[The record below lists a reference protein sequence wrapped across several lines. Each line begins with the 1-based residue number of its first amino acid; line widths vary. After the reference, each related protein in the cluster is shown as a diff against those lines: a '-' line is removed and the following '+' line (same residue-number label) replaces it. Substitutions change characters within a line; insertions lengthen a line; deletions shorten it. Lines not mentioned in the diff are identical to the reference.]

1 METVLIIG
9 AGHGAGQAVGSL
21 RQEGFEGR
29 IIIVGDEPYIPYH
42 RPPLSKKFLEGEL
55 PLERLYLK
63 PEKFYETQ
71 NVEMRLGERVSSINP
86 ADKTADLE
94 SGETLSWDHLI
105 LATGSHVRRMNVPG
119 HDLEGI
125 HYLRTVDDVKTIQK
139 DFEDGQ
145 KVVIVGGGYIGLEI
159 AAVARKRGKD
169 VTLFEMGDRILN
181 RVVAPEMSAFYH
193 GVHEE
198 EGVVIHLKT
207 GVTAFEGDGHVQCA
221 VTQDGEKFDAD
232 LVVIG
237 IGILPAIELAKDAG
251 IACQNGVTVDAHCR
265 TSADNIYAIGDCS
278 NHPSPLYGR
287 RLRLESVPN
296 AMGQAK
302 ITAKAICGTLEEYNE
317 IPWFWSD
324 QYDMKLQIAGLSEGY
339 DQIIFRGDKAARKF
353 AAFYLREGQL
363 ISVDGVNSPA
373 EFMASKKLIMN
384 YARPDV
390 EKLADISVN
399 MKDFM

>member
-9 AGHGAGQAVGSL
+9 AGHGAGQAVASL
-21 RQEGFEGR
+21 RQEGFGGR
-29 IIIVGDEPYIPYH
+29 IILVGDEAYIPYH

-71 NVEMRLGERVSSINP
+71 NVDMRLGERVASINP
-86 ADKTADLE
+86 ADKTAELE
-94 SGETLSWDHLI
+94 SGETISWDHLI
-105 LATGSHVRRMNVPG
+105 LATGSHVRRMDVPG
-119 HDLEGI
+119 HDLDGI
-125 HYLRTVDDVKTIQK
+125 HYLRTVDDVKAIQK
-139 DFEDGQ
+139 DFDGGQ

-198 EGVVIHLKT
+198 EGVVIHLNT
-207 GVTAFEGDGHVQCA
+207 GITAFEGDGHVQYA
-221 VTQDGEKFDAD
+221 VTQDGEKFNAD

-237 IGILPAIELAKDAG
+237 IGILPAIELAEGAG
-251 IACQNGVTVDAHCR
+251 IACENGVTVDAHCR

-324 QYDMKLQIAGLSEGY
+324 QYNMKLQIAGLSEGY
-339 DQIIFRGDKAARKF
+339 DQIVFRGDKAARKF
-353 AAFYLREGQL
+353 AAFYLKEGKL
-363 ISVDGVNSPA
+363 ISMDGVNSPG

-384 YARPDV
+384 GASPDA
-390 EKLADISVN
+390 EKLADISVS